1 MLGSI
6 PKYIFKKHKHTSIQ
20 VVHWRSLIRLNTK
33 NELNNRQ
40 LAEKRKKG
48 KQVHDL

>member
-6 PKYIFKKHKHTSIQ
+6 PKYIFKKQKHTSIQ